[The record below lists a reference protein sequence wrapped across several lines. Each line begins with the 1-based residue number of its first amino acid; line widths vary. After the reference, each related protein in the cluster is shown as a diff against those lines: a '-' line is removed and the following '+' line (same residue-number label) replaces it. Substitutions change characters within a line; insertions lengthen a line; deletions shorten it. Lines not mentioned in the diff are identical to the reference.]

1 MLGGSMYKVIVI
13 ISSLFIFGCSTNP
26 PSAPLPSGWWI
37 QMNTHVA
44 AAKLQKQKQKELN
57 EKAGK

>member
-1 MLGGSMYKVIVI
+1 MYKVIVI